1 MKLRSSLWWAVLKES
16 AQPQPPPECQSPGLT
31 PAELVSSWF
40 QQGPLSN
47 GPVFPHPSLLQPP
60 VPPTPTPVPREPSRK
75 PLSVSPSTDGLRSP
89 SPPPRS
95 CVPALRQS
103 PSAPGAPALS
113 PTRVSSFLL
122 HLLSCCGEAELSL
135 SSEVKA
141 WSDPVSAGVL
151 PAPRP
156 LPSSQENPHLPHS
169 MRLARPICNVCILQT
184 PAATASCQ

>member
-16 AQPQPPPECQSPGLT
+16 AQPQPHPECQSPGLT
-31 PAELVSSWF
+31 PAELVSSRF
-40 QQGPLSN
+40 QQEPLSN
-47 GPVFPHPSLLQPP
+47 EPVFPHPSLLQPP
-60 VPPTPTPVPREPSRK
+60 VPPTPTPVPREPSWK

-95 CVPALRQS
+95 CVPAPRQS
-103 PSAPGAPALS
+103 PSAPALS

-122 HLLSCCGEAELSL
+122 HLLSCCGEAELGP

-141 WSDPVSAGVL
+141 WSGPVSAGVL

-156 LPSSQENPHLPHS
+156 LPSSQKNPHLHHS
-169 MRLARPICNVCILQT
+169 MLPHLHCLH
-184 PAATASCQ
+184 TADPCCHC